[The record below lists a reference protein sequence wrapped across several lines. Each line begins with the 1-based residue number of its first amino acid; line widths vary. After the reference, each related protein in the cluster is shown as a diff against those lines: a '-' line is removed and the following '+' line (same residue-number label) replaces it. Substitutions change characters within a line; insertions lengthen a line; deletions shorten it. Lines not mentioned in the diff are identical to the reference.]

1 MKKIFISFLVT
12 IPLIAFSQASAS
24 CNYSFG
30 NPLSGNFGTQINTG
44 VFAIDLNIPPNTK
57 VDFTEF
63 EDYIAMFS
71 NDPVNQAII
80 YLYEDDGGKPGQ
92 LIFSSTLPATS
103 TLTAY
108 YPLGVQQWNYTTNV
122 ILGDLPS
129 ISSDNAPKKIW
140 FGYTFRTPNNKYMLQ
155 RNGQTVDGFNANFR
169 YTNSTVWDSQYPESS
184 LKVFKNCTPIALSTN
199 DGQKNE
205 SYYYPNP
212 VKDIL
217 TLKNAKIKTIE
228 LFDVVGKKINV
239 KVQGNTLDLSK
250 LKSGIYLL
258 NFVGENNKVHVE
270 KIIKI

>member
-1 MKKIFISFLVT
+1 MTISL
-12 IPLIAFSQASAS
+12 LSFSQAPTS

-30 NPLSGNFGTQINTG
+30 DILGGNFATQINTG
-44 VFAIDLNIPPNTK
+44 ILAIDLNIPANTK

-92 LIFSSTLPATS
+92 LISSSTIPATS
-103 TLTAY
+103 TLTKY
-108 YPLGVQQWNYTTNV
+108 YSGGIEEWDYTINVPLNN
-122 ILGDLPS
+122 LPS
-129 ISSDNAPKKIW
+129 ISSDNTPKKIW

-155 RNGQTVDGFNANFR
+155 RNGLTVDGFPAKFLQ
-169 YTNSTVWDSQYPESS
+169 TGGTVWSSRTEST
-184 LKVFKNCTPIALSTN
+184 LKVLKNCTPIALSTE

-205 SYYYPNP
+205 SYFYPNP

-217 TLKNAKIKTIE
+217 TLKNGKIKKIE
-228 LFDVVGKKINV
+228 LIDVVGKKINV

-258 NFVGENNKVHVE
+258 NFVDETNKVHVD